1 MSDVTKATIRE
12 FSPMA
17 VSGLLVI
24 VCGLVLFVLGA
35 EFAPTVLSAI

>member
-17 VSGLLVI
+17 VSGFLVI

-35 EFAPTVLSAI
+35 DFAPDLVSAI